1 MIRRVL
7 SFIAW
12 HRFMAAS
19 KRAERKATST
29 QSIGRIRANRRA
41 VVHAA
46 LARVK

>member
-1 MIRRVL
+1 MIARL
-7 SFIAW
+7 ISAW
-12 HRFMAAS
+12 RYSRFMAAS
-19 KRAERKATST
+19 KRAERNATST